1 MITARAKTVKSD
13 SMPVPRWR
21 LYVSAGVLLILGVLA
36 APAAAQITT
45 NTALP
50 VTEGRGIV
58 RVQSKVIRATGDGPM
73 SRELTAFGFPLVGVY
88 GINPRWAVFG
98 VVPILDKNLDVTTPQ
113 GHIERGPT
121 GIGDVR
127 LFARYTVWIRNR
139 AGQTQRL
146 APIAGLEPPTGPD
159 DTTDE
164 LGRLPQP
171 LQLGSGS
178 WDLFAGIVFTWQTLQ
193 WQVDVSPVYQV
204 NTEANS
210 FEFGDEARLDVASKY
225 RLWPREMRG
234 GVPGF
239 FYANLETNVIW
250 QDNNEIRGQ
259 DDPNSGGTTW
269 FVAPG
274 LQFITKRFVVEGAV
288 QLPAVQDVNGAAL
301 EEDFITTLSLRVN
314 I

>member
-1 MITARAKTVKSD
+1 MTPAFTNAQIQ
-13 SMPVPRWR
+13 VPMSLSRW
-21 LYVSAGVLLILGVLA
+21 LPHVVGAGLLSLLLTA

-50 VTEGRGIV
+50 VTQGRGII
-58 RVQSKVIRATGDGPM
+58 RPMSKVIRATGDGPM
-73 SRELTAFGFPLVGVY
+73 NRELTAFGFPLVGVY

-98 VVPILDKNLDVTTPQ
+98 VVPILNKNLDVTTPQ
-113 GHIERGPT
+113 GRVEREPT
-121 GIGDVR
+121 GIGDAR
-127 LFARYTVWIRNR
+127 LFARYTVWTRNR

-146 APIAGLEPPTGPD
+146 APLAGVETPTGD
-159 DTTDE
+159 DNETDDF
-164 LGRLPQP
+164 GRLPQP

-178 WDLFAGIVFTWQTLQ
+178 WDPFAGVVFTWQTLQ

-204 NTEANS
+204 NTKANN

-225 RLWPREMRG
+225 RLWTNDRSS

-239 FYANLETNVIW
+239 FYANLETNLIW
-250 QDNNEIRGQ
+250 QGKNEIRGR

-274 LQFITKRFVVEGAV
+274 LQYITRRVVIEGAV
-288 QLPAVQDVNGAAL
+288 QLPAVQDLNGSAL
-301 EEDFITTLSLRVN
+301 ERNFITTVSLRIN
-314 I
+314 L